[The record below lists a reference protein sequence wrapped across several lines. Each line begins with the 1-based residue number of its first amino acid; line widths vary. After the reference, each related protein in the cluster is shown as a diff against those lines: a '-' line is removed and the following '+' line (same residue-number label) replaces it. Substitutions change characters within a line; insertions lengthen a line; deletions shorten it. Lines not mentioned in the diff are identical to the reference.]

1 MWGVSYSAELTEL
14 LGGLSTGLL
23 VYECGVHAEGMVL
36 ALSPRA
42 AGVVRGLQWGL
53 WVGGH
58 FTAGLWVWSGRS
70 EYQVKGVVRRN
81 KGVEGQ
87 G

>member
-1 MWGVSYSAELTEL
+1 
-14 LGGLSTGLL
+14 
-23 VYECGVHAEGMVL
+23 MVL